1 MIKLRPY
8 QTEARDAVLDHWQ
21 RGILNVLLAMAT
33 GTGKTETFLAILAE
47 ARKKTPG
54 FRALIIAHREELISQ
69 PTERIAK
76 HWQHALPIPG
86 IVMASQND
94 NRAEIVVA
102 TVQTLA
108 GRRKDKDG
116 PIHMTRLKELVRN
129 GRFTHLV
136 IDESHHATAPTYRR
150 VTRFLRLA
158 NPDLLHLGVT
168 ATPKRTDEDGLKKVY
183 DAVAYKVTIK
193 DAIEKIK
200 SLSPFVGMGF
210 TLPVSLKGVRTI
222 AGDYSE
228 GALDRLLSADNV
240 EQVII
245 EKWKEHALLPDGSYR
260 PTMAFCA
267 GVMQA
272 ERLALAFRNA
282 GIPAGFASGNTP
294 KKERRAILRDF
305 KQGKTR
311 VLCNCA
317 LWTEGMDAPSISC
330 VIMARPTKSDLVYI
344 QAIGRGLRLFPGKDH
359 CLIMD
364 FAPSDGR
371 DLVMSGD
378 LLGVPKAQRKVEE
391 RAKEEDTVLDIFG
404 LLSKKRGIDADPD
417 AVQVAV
423 LDYFSRHTPL
433 RWTHDGRVASATI
446 AEKTALAI
454 VFPQE
459 ERVAKADEL
468 REAGQ
473 WSSKFDSIYEQISG
487 YQVYAVRGQ
496 AIELLGTEADWS
508 DALSIAEDFADANM
522 DQKLAMKS
530 AKWRNDPPSLAQR
543 NFAKRLG
550 VWQQGMS
557 KGQVGQ
563 AITHGLALEA
573 LKKNRVIN
581 GH

>member
-33 GTGKTETFLAILAE
+33 GTGKTETFLSVLAAVRE
-47 ARKKTPG
+47 STPN
-54 FRALIIAHREELISQ
+54 FRALVIAHREELISQ
-69 PTERIAK
+69 PAERVQK
-76 HWQHALPIPG
+76 NWTHALSVPG
-86 IVMASQND
+86 IVMAAHDQND
-94 NRAEIVVA
+94 AEIVVA

-108 GRRKDKDG
+108 GRRKRKDG
-116 PIHMTRLKELVRN
+116 PIHMTRLKELLRN
-129 GRFTHLV
+129 GRFTHLI
-136 IDESHHATAPTYRR
+136 IDEAHHATAPTYRR
-150 VTRFLRLA
+150 VVRLLRLA

-200 SLSPFVGMGF
+200 SLAPFVGMGF

-245 EKWKEHALLPDGSYR
+245 EKWKEHAQLPDGSYR

-294 KKERRAILRDF
+294 KKERRKILREF

-364 FAPSDGR
+364 FAPMDGR

-378 LLGVPKAQRKVEE
+378 LLGVPKEQRKAEE

-404 LLSKKRGIDADPD
+404 LLSKQRGIDADPD

-433 RWTHDGRVASATI
+433 RWTHDGRVASASL
-446 AEKTALAI
+446 AEKLSLAV

-459 ERVAKADEL
+459 ERVTKADEL

-473 WSSKFDSIYEQISG
+473 WSDRFDSLYEQISS
-487 YQVYAVRGQ
+487 YQVYAVRDKS
-496 AIELLGTEADWS
+496 IELLGMVGEWS
-508 DALSIAEDFADANM
+508 DALSIAEDFADDNM
-522 DQKLAMKS
+522 DQKLAMKTAS
-530 AKWRNDPPSLAQR
+530 WRNDPPSIPQKQ
-543 NFAKRLG
+543 FAVRLG
-550 VWQQGMS
+550 TWQDNMS
-557 KGQVGQ
+557 KGQTAQ
-563 AITHGLALEA
+563 AITHGLTLQALR
-573 LKKNRVIN
+573 KNRVIQ
-581 GH
+581 